1 MKPLFTNTKAEIV
14 RINNQLNL
22 FLKIVR
28 FTTLIYFVAFYGVNV
43 YLNYSRLPFFIVYIV
58 FLTLAIISLIVEI
71 VVSPDKD
78 GDRLEKQVV
87 KEKKRSINLVI
98 SLIKIITALASIAI
112 TGFIL
117 FYYHGGDLELVLFI
131 LSIVIFFTS
140 VFSTIVM
147 ETFRKDFDMLRLSII
162 SDIESS
168 KRLSIL
174 FAHDEDTRFSE
185 KEEKILARIK
195 EAGEDYLK
203 ENPKQ
208 SGIKT
213 IAKVLFK
220 KKKQDGTDDQ

>member
-22 FLKIVR
+22 FLRIVR

-78 GDRLEKQVV
+78 GDRLERQVV

-147 ETFRKDFDMLRLSII
+147 ETFRNDFDMLRLSII

-174 FAHDEDTRFSE
+174 FAHDEDIRFSE

-220 KKKQDGTDDQ
+220 KKKEEKN

>member
-14 RINNQLNL
+14 RINDQLNL

-28 FTTLIYFVAFYGVNV
+28 YFTLIYFIAFYGVNV

-58 FLTLAIISLIVEI
+58 FLTLAVASLIVEI
-71 VVSPDKD
+71 AIRPKKD
-78 GDRLEKQVV
+78 GDRVERQVTR
-87 KEKKRSINLVI
+87 EKKRSINLVI

-117 FYYHGGDLELVLFI
+117 FYYNGGELELVLFI
-131 LSIVIFFTS
+131 LSIVIFLSS
-140 VFSTIVM
+140 VFTTIMM
-147 ETFRKDFDMLRLSII
+147 ETFRNDFDMLRLSVI

-185 KEEKILARIK
+185 REEKILSRIK

-220 KKKQDGTDDQ
+220 KKKQDEE

>member
-22 FLKIVR
+22 FLRIVR
-28 FTTLIYFVAFYGVNV
+28 FTTLIYFIAFYGVNV

-78 GDRLEKQVV
+78 GDRLERQVV

-147 ETFRKDFDMLRLSII
+147 ETFRNDFDMLRLSII

-220 KKKQDGTDDQ
+220 KKKQDGTDD